1 MKTVIMN
8 LRPGPLAKIKSGT
21 KVYELRLYDDKR
33 RTIAVGDEIVFNAGD
48 DVCRV
53 QVTGLV
59 IAPTFRD
66 LFDIIPMNLCGYV
79 DGDGYTAEHNGMD
92 EFYPVSE
99 QLKQAVVAIRV
110 KRK

>member
-1 MKTVIMN
+1 MKTVIMT
-8 LRPGPLAKIKSGT
+8 LHPGPFAKIKSGA
-21 KVYELRLYDDKR
+21 KIYELRLYDDKR
-33 RTIAVGDEIVFNAGD
+33 RAIAVGDEVVFDSGD
-48 DVCRV
+48 DICRV
-53 QVTGLV
+53 QVTGLI

-92 EFYPVSE
+92 EFYPVSK
-99 QLKQAVVAIRV
+99 QLKHGVVAIRV

>member
-1 MKTVIMN
+1 M
-8 LRPGPLAKIKSGT
+8 
-21 KVYELRLYDDKR
+21 LYMLLPNR
-33 RTIAVGDEIVFNAGD
+33 HIAVKSQIKLFFS
-48 DVCRV
+48 CRV